1 MHHIMT
7 RSASPYPT
15 EAQEQKTVIAYFAH
29 TWIGN
34 HLIHIPNGGS
44 RSSDD
49 EGANL
54 KAMGV
59 KAGVS
64 DLFLPY
70 PIEKAAPGNTA
81 IPSDIHDCGLWVE
94 LKRNLKYYAS
104 QAAAYKAVT
113 QLQRDWLVSMEEQG
127 YRAEVAYGA
136 DHAIKII
143 EAYTGT
149 SPM

>member
-1 MHHIMT
+1 MT
-7 RSASPYPT
+7 RNATPYPT
-15 EAQEQKTVIAYFAH
+15 EAQEQKTIIEYFSH
-29 TWIGN
+29 SWIGQY
-34 HLIHIPNGGS
+34 LIHIPNGGS
-44 RSSDD
+44 RSSAA

-64 DLFLPY
+64 DLFLAHPKGWLDMGDECWVKY
-70 PIEKAAPGNTA
+70 
-81 IPSDIHDCGLWVE
+81 CGLWIE
-94 LKRNLKYYAS
+94 LKRQIKAYSS
-104 QAAAYKAVT
+104 QAMAFKAATKP
-113 QLQRDWLVSMEEQG
+113 QLAWLEAMEKHG

-136 DHAIKII
+136 DHAIKVI